1 MYVYR
6 IHICICRS
14 EFAHVSQSDIS
25 PMEIN
30 VEMVIGSMIPNTV
43 APLAFSQRFSV
54 QQTKGLESATST
66 IP

>member
-1 MYVYR
+1 
-6 IHICICRS
+6 
-14 EFAHVSQSDIS
+14 
-25 PMEIN
+25 MEIN

-54 QQTKGLESATST
+54 QQMKGLKSATST